1 MSIGIVALIAAFEP
15 TSPEDATPA
24 AARAFAGATVLE
36 HQARRA
42 VRAGATRLIVLSDAA
57 HPALTAIVQRLRRD
71 ALPVELAVGMSDAA
85 DRLHPSEPVL
95 VIADACLVPEQE
107 MARVAHAPPPVLL
120 TVADLPGRD
129 LFERIDAS
137 ARWAGVALL
146 DGTMVR
152 ETAEML
158 GEWDALSVLLRRAVQ
173 ADARRIPAP
182 EHGDDALPIV
192 AFAAQ
197 GLAGMERRLVAG
209 TRIAGSDW
217 PARLVYPPIEDAV
230 LPPLFRRQID
240 PWWLAAGAAALGVLA
255 AALTGYLLIGALI
268 LLLLSGP
275 VESIAARLARIRA
288 AEIRRGRLF
297 ARIRI
302 AGAAVALIGL
312 GRAVA
317 AGGQWGWWLV
327 AGLTL
332 AAMAALVVERRSLAA
347 VDAGAADRAPWL
359 ASADGLLWVVLPFGL
374 TGFWG
379 AGLTVAAA
387 YAFVSFGWV
396 QRRLGQAV
404 RR

>member
-15 TSPEDATPA
+15 VSPDDATPA
-24 AARAFAGATVLE
+24 AARPFAGATVLE

-42 VRAGATRLIVLSDAA
+42 ARAGAARLIVRADAA
-57 HPALTAIVQRLRRD
+57 HPALTAIVERLRRD
-71 ALPVELAVGMSDAA
+71 GLPVELAVGMVDAA

-95 VIADACLVPEQE
+95 LIADACLVPELE
-107 MARVAHAPPPVLL
+107 TARIAHAAPPVLL

-146 DGTMVR
+146 DGAMVR

-158 GEWDALSVLLRRAVQ
+158 GEWDPLSVLLRRAVQ

-182 EHGDDALPIV
+182 EQGDDALPIV
-192 AFAAQ
+192 AFAPQ

-209 TRIAGSDW
+209 TRVAGADW

-240 PWWLAAGAAALGVLA
+240 PWWLAAGAAACGVLA
-255 AALTGYLLIGALI
+255 AVLTPYLLVGSLV

-275 VESIAARLARIRA
+275 MATLSARLARIRA
-288 AEIRRGRLF
+288 AEIRRGQLF
-297 ARIRI
+297 ERVRI
-302 AGAAVALIGL
+302 AGAAVALAGA
-312 GRAVA
+312 GRVVA

-327 AGLTL
+327 AALCL
-332 AAMAALVVERRSLAA
+332 ATMAALAQERRSLAA
-347 VDAGAADRAPWL
+347 VEGGAEGDAPWL
-359 ASADGLLWVVLPFGL
+359 ASPDALVWAVLPFGL

-379 AGLTVAAA
+379 TGLAVAAA
-387 YAFVSFGWV
+387 YALASFGWV
-396 QRRLGQAV
+396 QRRLALAV